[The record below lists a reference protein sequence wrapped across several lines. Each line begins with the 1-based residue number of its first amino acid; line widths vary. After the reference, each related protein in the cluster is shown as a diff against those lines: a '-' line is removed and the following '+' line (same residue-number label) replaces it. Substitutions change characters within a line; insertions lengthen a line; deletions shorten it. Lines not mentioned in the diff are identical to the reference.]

1 MAHSLLMVP
10 VLELDA
16 VVRARMTRAE
26 PEHALPGAD
35 EVLAH
40 ITLLGP
46 FAAPDD
52 IHEGLLGELRRFF
65 SDVTPFLFELTG
77 IHQFPGGEVYLS
89 PSPSAPF
96 RQLTHALARLFPEFP
111 PYGGA
116 FDDVVPHLTIPI
128 PAGESIDQLKFELHD
143 RFPIATQARSASLFW
158 WDPGASRTLA
168 TFPFGTTAA

>member
-10 VLELDA
+10 VPELDP
-16 VVRARMTRAE
+16 VVRARMARAA
-26 PEHALPGAD
+26 PDDPLPSAD
-35 EVLAH
+35 EALAH

-46 FAAPDD
+46 FAALDA
-52 IHEGLLGELRRFF
+52 IHDGMLAELRRFF
-65 SDVTPFLFELTG
+65 SDVTPFQFALTG
-77 IHQFPGGEVYLS
+77 IHQFPGGEAYLS
-89 PSPSAPF
+89 PSPSSPF
-96 RQLTHALARLFPEFP
+96 RQLTHGLARLFPEYP

-128 PAGESIDQLKFELHD
+128 PAGESIDQLRFEMRD

-158 WDPGASRTLA
+158 WEPGASRTLS